1 MGWSSETVTEE
12 YVAEANGKTANAESE
27 EDQVEH
33 DGPCSINEGFKITTA
48 A

>member
-12 YVAEANGKTANAESE
+12 YVAEADGETANAESNK
-27 EDQVEH
+27 DQVEH
-33 DGPCSINEGFKITTA
+33 DGPCPINEGFKVTVA